1 LFSAKNVRSLC
12 LALTNT
18 EGSNARKQLFVVYME
33 ATLGAMEL
41 ITVNLINIKTAPPSH
56 AHRHTPTQQTAFVVG
71 KTEMSPRRSVCVCV
85 SFVLL
90 GGDKHLFPHKSALQM
105 RCMFADHKSSPQTP
119 VKKKSRTY
127 CQKSSPNCTWRAGK
141 QGQQTG
147 SAAAAKKI
155 YICKL
160 EQRM

>member
-1 LFSAKNVRSLC
+1 VRSLC

-56 AHRHTPTQQTAFVVG
+56 AHRHTPTKQTAFVVG

-119 VKKKSRTY
+119 VKKKSQWKTCVPFAY
-127 CQKSSPNCTWRAGK
+127 MLLHLYDLSTEKI
-141 QGQQTG
+141 QGFLR
-147 SAAAAKKI
+147 KI
-155 YICKL
+155 W
-160 EQRM
+160 